1 MFFYTGDCYSNGH
14 FQCANS
20 DKCVQIIYKC
30 DGNVDCPEGE
40 DEPSNCATGRN
51 KMNKQNI
58 QQFWN
63 TEEPYIANSTLLK
76 DKIVFVIWTPCY
88 ICIILY
94 LYNIYF
100 FMYIII
106 LAINCHGLF
115 CLWVVSLLQCR
126 SSIFVFIL
134 FIYVLYVTN
143 HQNHCKCKMQMSV
156 ILCSHWLLDWF
167 NKTILFYSVLHQIFS
182 FTLIYEY
189 V

>member
-1 MFFYTGDCYSNGH
+1 M
-14 FQCANS
+14 
-20 DKCVQIIYKC
+20 
-30 DGNVDCPEGE
+30 
-40 DEPSNCATGRN
+40 
-51 KMNKQNI
+51 
-58 QQFWN
+58 
-63 TEEPYIANSTLLK
+63 
-76 DKIVFVIWTPCY
+76 IWTPCY

-126 SSIFVFIL
+126 SSIFVFIF

-156 ILCSHWLLDWF
+156 ILCSHGPLDWF
-167 NKTILFYSVLHQIFS
+167 NKTILFYTTLSKQFEIAIEKGRHSHSRYISPS
-182 FTLIYEY
+182 FWPVILNINFTWTKYLCDVIMTCWHRKIYSMLL
-189 V
+189 